1 MYYRE
6 FDINDYEL
14 IWAYRPIYNKSEEL
28 FPQEKKIRPFFVI
41 KNFDDNRLLVSG
53 LTTKKHHNYN
63 YKIADD
69 SYISFNDFYIISKRD
84 VTKGG
89 IILPKHIVDIFFKK
103 SLLCIK
109 RNEILYGDEIKQLFL
124 AISKEYFLQKNN
136 NIFNSCDI
144 IALYD
149 LSNKKYIIDKVQ
161 ANSYW
166 AYRIVSD
173 KKDDNDYAIDFSSGI
188 RLEKEKKYLLHD
200 TMDIDFYKNLK
211 EKELIR
217 INEEKNQNNNI
228 NKHIIT
234 SGSIVKYD
242 DKEYFVIY
250 VTGTGKYLCVPY
262 LGNYLLDNI
271 ISVNKNEIK
280 FVKQL
285 PLNDTKVILK
295 TIYNN
300 VYIQLDNNLKNKLYM
315 KILDYK

>member
-1 MYYRE
+1 M
-6 FDINDYEL
+6 
-14 IWAYRPIYNKSEEL
+14 
-28 FPQEKKIRPFFVI
+28 
-41 KNFDDNRLLVSG
+41 
-53 LTTKKHHNYN
+53 
-63 YKIADD
+63 
-69 SYISFNDFYIISKRD
+69 
-84 VTKGG
+84 
-89 IILPKHIVDIFFKK
+89 
-103 SLLCIK
+103 
-109 RNEILYGDEIKQLFL
+109 YGDEIKQLFL

-144 IALYD
+144 ISLYD

-228 NKHIIT
+228 NKNIIT
-234 SGSIVKYD
+234 RGSIVKYD